1 MAGEIKVSNSKE
13 IILSQNVADLNYRD
27 VLGILGRHKWA
38 LAAWVIVGLAI
49 AAGISAFVI
58 RPEWV
63 SEARILVPGRT
74 LMSPNQNPDLIS
86 TLMATPFDNYDVT
99 TQMQILQ
106 SQDVRFKVFAASNVP
121 IPTTQQELENSPSIE
136 VIQLGDTNV
145 ISARVSAAS
154 PLIASEMATNLPR
167 VYEDFVRSQTSQVVD
182 SAVSFLSDR
191 VKEENDALSQARGKL
206 AGYQKEYNVS
216 NSQLQQQVT
225 AALYQSYDIAERD
238 AGAAVD
244 GARAALAKVQQDYDS
259 LPKTVILPVT
269 RSNVQEIE
277 QAKVQLQVLQTQL
290 QALSAQYF
298 PQHPLVKAAQ
308 AQVDSQKAFI
318 AGIKTEEKEYQE
330 VRNPQLDQYQL
341 RATEAK
347 ATLADAQQKLDAIRD
362 KRIAQGGMAATEA
375 EKLKGLADLEQD
387 ITNHQQ
393 SITQLNQTMDALKL
407 KTNQLKSA
415 SQSMTA
421 ASIAQQ
427 TQPNWP
433 VNLGVGAALGLFLGV
448 LAAIM
453 RDFSQDKV
461 LSGSDAVRV
470 GDSHVLARIP
480 RRLASAKPIMMTAGE
495 ALSFEAYRILRTN
508 ILSGAGGQSLKS
520 IVVTASTKGEGAST
534 VAGNLAVALAQEGK
548 KTVLVEANMRDP
560 IQERF
565 FELSP
570 NGGLNQALSQG
581 GDAASLALDSGVPN
595 LKVLVAGGTA
605 ANATEALAGPGFET
619 VMTSLKGAFDYIII
633 DAPAAFTTADAHE
646 VGRRTDG
653 VLMVVE
659 SGKPSKSQLAESIDM
674 MRHAGGKLLGMV
686 MNKDKDAANR
696 IA

>member
-1 MAGEIKVSNSKE
+1 MSDANERILTQSVSE
-13 IILSQNVADLNYRD
+13 MGYRD
-27 VLGILGRHKWA
+27 FMSLLGRRKWAVLG
-38 LAAWVIVGLAI
+38 WVVVGLAV
-49 AAGISAFVI
+49 AAGVSVVM
-58 RPEWV
+58 PKVYV
-63 SEARILVPGRT
+63 SEARLLVPGKT
-74 LMSPNQNPDLIS
+74 VTTPAGSDLIS
-86 TLMATPFDNYDVT
+86 QIVSTPFDAYDVT
-99 TQMQILQ
+99 TQIQILQ
-106 SQDVRFKVFAASNVP
+106 SQDMLFQLYGAAGVSLP
-121 IPTTQQELENSPSIE
+121 RTQDEADRKPKID

-145 ISARVSAAS
+145 ISARISADNEAT
-154 PLIASEMATNLPR
+154 ATTMAQQLPKI
-167 VYEDFVRSQTSQVVD
+167 YADFVSNHTTEVVN
-182 SAVSFLSDR
+182 SAVSFLNRR
-191 VKEENDALSQARGKL
+191 VKEETQTLDATRAQL
-206 AGYQKEYNVS
+206 ADYQKQNNVS
-216 NSQLQQQVT
+216 NSTLQMQVT

-238 AGAAVD
+238 AEGAVD
-244 GARAALAKVQQDYDS
+244 GAQAALARVQQDYEN
-259 LPKTVILPVT
+259 LPKTVMLPVT

-347 ATLADAQQKLDAIRD
+347 ATLADAQQKLDAIREK
-362 KRIAQGGMAATEA
+362 KRAQEGRASQDAD
-375 EKLKGLADLEQD
+375 KLKGLSDLEKN
-387 ITNHQQ
+387 ITDHE
-393 SITQLNQTMDALKL
+393 TTLAQLNQTLESIKL
-407 KTNQLKSA
+407 KTNQLKAPVQNMTQA
-415 SQSMTA
+415 SL
-421 ASIAQQ
+421 AQQ

-461 LSGSDAVRV
+461 LSGSDAVRLA
-470 GDSHVLARIP
+470 DSHVLARIP